1 MGRARADRD
10 SRGLTKIFISATLT
24 SLSVLLAPMLNAC
37 SNQQSPESGGEQQA
51 VSRRV
56 SALGR
61 IEPRGMIRRITSPAS
76 LSNDRV
82 ERVLV
87 KEGDRV
93 EQGQALAYLS
103 SQSTRQA
110 SLNLAEQRV
119 ELSRSKLKNIK
130 AGASPESIATQK
142 ATVKSLE
149 MQRKTVE
156 QTLRRQIEQA
166 QSIAS
171 TADLEAKRYE
181 QLFQNNAISEL
192 DRNRYR
198 KEAET
203 ANARLNELL
212 EQSSGSQ
219 ARLDAE
225 ITAANSRVAELQ
237 NVRPEDVNQA
247 RQALLKAEA
256 ARDQAQ
262 QEFQETIIR
271 SPEQGQILQIFARAG
286 ERIGNQGILE
296 MADTDNMVV
305 TAEVYQTDLGLLKV
319 GQGATVTAP
328 GLRDGSVK
336 ASITKIL
343 PQVQRQTTFSNTPGE
358 NLDQRVFNV
367 RLKLYPNMEQRK
379 RLRMGSNMQ
388 VQAIFDANTSKFE
401 PKQ

>member
-1 MGRARADRD
+1 MGRAKAV
-10 SRGLTKIFISATLT
+10 RGGKKQVKTITSITLM
-24 SLSVLLAPMLNAC
+24 SLSALLSPMLNAC

-87 KEGDRV
+87 KEGERV
-93 EQGQALAYLS
+93 EQGQELAYLS

-110 SLNLAEQRV
+110 SLNLADQRV
-119 ELSRSKLKNIK
+119 GLSRSKLNNIK
-130 AGASPESIATQK
+130 AGASSDSIATQK

-156 QTLRRQIEQA
+156 QTLGRQIEQA
-166 QSIAS
+166 RSIVS
-171 TADLEAKRYE
+171 TANLEAKRYE
-181 QLFQNNAISEL
+181 QLFQENAISEL

-198 KEAET
+198 QEAET

-225 ITAANSRVAELQ
+225 ISAANSRVAELQ
-237 NVRPEDVNQA
+237 NVRPEDINQA
-247 RQALLKAEA
+247 RQAVLKAEA

-262 QEFQETIIR
+262 QKLNETIIR

-296 MADTDNMVV
+296 MADTDNMIV

-328 GLRDGSVK
+328 GLRDGRVK

-343 PQVQRQTTFSNTPGE
+343 PQVQRQATFSNTPGE

-367 RLKLYPNMEQRK
+367 RLKLYPNTEQRK

-388 VQAIFDANTSKFE
+388 VQVIFDANTSKSE

>member
-1 MGRARADRD
+1 
-10 SRGLTKIFISATLT
+10 
-24 SLSVLLAPMLNAC
+24 MLNAC

-149 MQRKTVE
+149 MQRKPWNKRSDGRLNKHNPSP
-156 QTLRRQIEQA
+156 QQLI
-166 QSIAS
+166 S
-171 TADLEAKRYE
+171 AKRYE

-247 RQALLKAEA
+247 RQALLKWPK
-256 ARDQAQ
+256 Q
-262 QEFQETIIR
+262 QEIKPNRNSKKPLSDLPSE
-271 SPEQGQILQIFARAG
+271 GQ
-286 ERIGNQGILE
+286 NP
-296 MADTDNMVV
+296 ADLCSSWRTDR
-305 TAEVYQTDLGLLKV
+305 Q
-319 GQGATVTAP
+319 P
-328 GLRDGSVK
+328 GHS
-336 ASITKIL
+336 
-343 PQVQRQTTFSNTPGE
+343 
-358 NLDQRVFNV
+358 
-367 RLKLYPNMEQRK
+367 
-379 RLRMGSNMQ
+379 
-388 VQAIFDANTSKFE
+388 
-401 PKQ
+401 

>member
-1 MGRARADRD
+1 MGRAQVV
-10 SRGLTKIFISATLT
+10 RGGQRQVKTIISTTLI
-24 SLSVLLAPMLNAC
+24 SLSVLLAPVLNAC

-87 KEGDRV
+87 KEGERV
-93 EQGQALAYLS
+93 EQGQELAYLS

-110 SLNLAEQRV
+110 SLNLADQRV
-119 ELSRSKLKNIK
+119 ELSRSKLNNIK
-130 AGASPESIATQK
+130 AGASSDSIATQK

-156 QTLRRQIEQA
+156 QTLGRQIEQA
-166 QSIAS
+166 RSIAS
-171 TADLEAKRYE
+171 TANLEAKRYE
-181 QLFQNNAISEL
+181 QLFQENAISEL

-225 ITAANSRVAELQ
+225 ISAANSRVAELQ
-237 NVRPEDVNQA
+237 NVRPEDINQA

-256 ARDQAQ
+256 ARDRAQ
-262 QEFQETIIR
+262 QELNETIIR

-286 ERIGNQGILE
+286 ERIDNQGLLE
-296 MADTDNMVV
+296 MADTDNMIV

-328 GLRDGSVK
+328 GLRDGRVK

-343 PQVQRQTTFSNTPGE
+343 PQVQRQATFSNTPGE

-367 RLKLYPNMEQRK
+367 RLKLYPNTEQRK

-388 VQAIFDANTSKFE
+388 VQVIFDANTSKSE

>member
-1 MGRARADRD
+1 MGRAQVV
-10 SRGLTKIFISATLT
+10 RGGQRQVKTIISTTLI
-24 SLSVLLAPMLNAC
+24 SLSVLLAPVLNAC

-87 KEGDRV
+87 KEGERV
-93 EQGQALAYLS
+93 EQGQELAYLS

-110 SLNLAEQRV
+110 SLNLADQRV
-119 ELSRSKLKNIK
+119 ELSRSKLNNIK
-130 AGASPESIATQK
+130 AGASSDSIATQK

-156 QTLRRQIEQA
+156 QTLGRQIEQA
-166 QSIAS
+166 RSIAS

-181 QLFQNNAISEL
+181 QLFQENAISEL

-225 ITAANSRVAELQ
+225 ISAANSRVAELQ
-237 NVRPEDVNQA
+237 NVRPEDINQA

-256 ARDQAQ
+256 ARDRAQ
-262 QEFQETIIR
+262 QELNETIIR

-286 ERIGNQGILE
+286 ERIDNQGLLE
-296 MADTDNMVV
+296 MADTDNMIV

-328 GLRDGSVK
+328 GLRDGRVK

-343 PQVQRQTTFSNTPGE
+343 PQVQRQATFSNTPGE

-367 RLKLYPNMEQRK
+367 RLKLYPNTEQRK

-388 VQAIFDANTSKFE
+388 VQVIFDANTSKSE

>member
-1 MGRARADRD
+1 MGKARIAENNR
-10 SRGLTKIFISATLT
+10 RQLKRMTATGLM
-24 SLSVLLAPMLNAC
+24 SLSLLIAPMLNAC
-37 SNQQSPESGGEQQA
+37 SKNQPQDTGVEQKA
-51 VSRRV
+51 VPRRV

-61 IEPRGMIRRITSPAS
+61 IEPQGMIRRITSPAS

-87 KEGDRV
+87 KEGERV
-93 EQGQALAYLS
+93 LEGQELAYLS
-103 SQSTRQA
+103 SKSTRQA

-119 ELSRSKLKNIK
+119 ELSRSKLDNIK
-130 AGASPESIATQK
+130 AGPGQDAIATQK

-149 MQRKTVE
+149 MQKQTLE

-166 QSIAS
+166 RSRAS
-171 TADLEAKRYE
+171 TADIEAKRYE

-198 KEAET
+198 KSAET
-203 ANARLNELL
+203 ANARLNELQ

-225 ITAANSRVAELQ
+225 ITAAKSRVAELQ
-237 NVRPEDVNQA
+237 NVRPEDINQA

-256 ARDQAQ
+256 VRDRAQ
-262 QEFQETIIR
+262 EELNETITR
-271 SPEQGQILQIFARAG
+271 SPEKGQILQIFARAG
-286 ERIGNQGILE
+286 ERIGSQGILE
-296 MADTDNMVV
+296 MADTDNMIV
-305 TAEVYQTDLGLLKV
+305 TAEVYQTDLDLLKV

-336 ASITKIL
+336 ATLTKIL
-343 PQVQRQTTFSNTPGE
+343 PQVQRQATFSNTPGE

-367 RLKLYPNMEQRK
+367 RLKLDPNPEQRK

-388 VQAIFDANTSKFE
+388 VQVVFDPSVLQSKIKE
-401 PKQ
+401 

>member
-1 MGRARADRD
+1 MGRAQVA
-10 SRGLTKIFISATLT
+10 RGSQRQVKTIISTTLM

-37 SNQQSPESGGEQQA
+37 SNQQSPQSGGEQQA

-87 KEGDRV
+87 KEGERV
-93 EQGQALAYLS
+93 EQGQELAYLS

-110 SLNLAEQRV
+110 SLNLADQRV
-119 ELSRSKLKNIK
+119 ELSRSKLNNIK
-130 AGASPESIATQK
+130 AGASSDSIATQK

-156 QTLRRQIEQA
+156 QTLGRQIEQA
-166 QSIAS
+166 RSIAS

-181 QLFQNNAISEL
+181 QLFQENAISEL

-225 ITAANSRVAELQ
+225 ISAANSRVAELQ
-237 NVRPEDVNQA
+237 NVRPEDINQA

-256 ARDQAQ
+256 ERDRAQ
-262 QEFQETIIR
+262 QELNETIIR

-296 MADTDNMVV
+296 MADTDNMLV

-328 GLRDGSVK
+328 GLRDGRVK

-343 PQVQRQTTFSNTPGE
+343 PQVQRQATFSNTPGE
-358 NLDQRVFNV
+358 NLDKRVFNV
-367 RLKLYPNMEQRK
+367 RLKLYPNTEQRK

-388 VQAIFDANTSKFE
+388 VQVIFDANTSKSE

>member
-1 MGRARADRD
+1 MGKARIAENKR
-10 SRGLTKIFISATLT
+10 RQLKKITVTGFM
-24 SLSVLLAPMLNAC
+24 SLSVLIAPMLNGC
-37 SNQQSPESGGEQQA
+37 SKNQSQDAGVQQQT

-61 IEPRGMIRRITSPAS
+61 IEPQGMIRRITSPAS

-87 KEGDRV
+87 NEGERV
-93 EQGQALAYLS
+93 REGQELAYLS
-103 SQSTRQA
+103 SKSTRQA

-119 ELSRSKLKNIK
+119 ELSRSKLDNIK
-130 AGASPESIATQK
+130 AGPGQDAIAAQK

-149 MQRKTVE
+149 MQKKTLE

-166 QSIAS
+166 RSRAS
-171 TADLEAKRYE
+171 TADIEAKRYE
-181 QLFQNNAISEL
+181 QLFQDNAISEL

-198 KEAET
+198 KRAET
-203 ANARLNELL
+203 ANARLNELQ

-219 ARLDAE
+219 ARLDAK
-225 ITAANSRVAELQ
+225 ITAAKSRVSELQ
-237 NVRPEDVNQA
+237 NVRPEDINQA

-256 ARDQAQ
+256 ARDRAK
-262 QEFQETIIR
+262 EELNETITR
-271 SPEQGQILQIFARAG
+271 SPEKGQILQIFARAG
-286 ERIGNQGILE
+286 ERIGSQGILE
-296 MADTDNMVV
+296 MADTDNMIV
-305 TAEVYQTDLGLLKV
+305 TAEVYQTDLDLLKV

-336 ASITKIL
+336 AMLTKIL
-343 PQVQRQTTFSNTPGE
+343 PQVQRQATFSNTPGE

-367 RLKLYPNMEQRK
+367 RLKLDPNPEQRK

-388 VQAIFDANTSKFE
+388 VQVIFDPSTLQSKTKE
-401 PKQ
+401 